1 MNRPYIKVYEE
12 ERELTVMLL
21 IDVSG
26 SRNFGTVSQMKRD
39 TMTEVAATLAFS
51 TIENNDKVGV
61 IFFSDQ
67 VEKFIPPKKGK
78 SHVLHI
84 IRELLSFEPEH
95 TGTNINAALQYLTN
109 AQKRRCA
116 AFLISDFIDVQ
127 FDKVQSTKGEVA
139 PVVIAARKH
148 DLNAIQIYDRR
159 DAEIPNVGLLK
170 VRDPETG
177 ARVWADTSLAS
188 VRNAYGQAWK
198 DQQAALD
205 YMTVD
210 YEKYSK
216 EWGSAYDARTQL
228 IKEFV
233 DNYGLTVSE
242 ENADTLKELVTN
254 GSLVTDKQKK
264 QNAVDKIC
272 KNMKFERADEYQ
284 YAAVVKNT
292 TDFNFKTFQVRVNLL
307 DKDDVIVE
315 STYASVNNWEA
326 GQKAKFDFWYDGDFE
341 KISVKSD
348 YWDAE

>member
-1 MNRPYIKVYEE
+1 MTSEELLQRVRKIEIKTHGLSRNIFAGEYHSQFKGRGMAFSEVREYQPGDDVRSIDWNVTARMNRPYIKVYEE

-39 TMTEVAATLAFS
+39 TMAEVAATLAFS

-116 AFLISDFIDVQ
+116 AFLISDFMDPE
-127 FDKVQSTKGEVA
+127 FSATPEKKGEVA

-159 DAEIPNVGLLK
+159 DAEMPNVGLLK

-177 ARVWADTSLAS
+177 KRVWADTSLSS
-188 VRNAYGQAWK
+188 VREAYAQAWR
-198 DQQAALD
+198 DQQNALETVYTKTGIHNISLRTDED
-205 YMTVD
+205 YVKALM
-210 YEKYSK
+210 
-216 EWGSAYDARTQL
+216 RL
-228 IKEFV
+228 F
-233 DNYGLTVSE
+233 
-242 ENADTLKELVTN
+242 
-254 GSLVTDKQKK
+254 KQ
-264 QNAVDKIC
+264 
-272 KNMKFERADEYQ
+272 
-284 YAAVVKNT
+284 
-292 TDFNFKTFQVRVNLL
+292 
-307 DKDDVIVE
+307 
-315 STYASVNNWEA
+315 
-326 GQKAKFDFWYDGDFE
+326 
-341 KISVKSD
+341 
-348 YWDAE
+348 